1 LPPDD
6 DELDGDCL
14 CLFGGSGYSSCFCFL
29 AAPALALVAL
39 ACPLGSLS
47 LLLACLVAGS
57 GAIWLVVVA
66 VVFVGG
72 VVLRVERV
80 VSGVC
85 LGRWVVRSV
94 GPSLQVASSSR
105 FAPSPR

>member
-1 LPPDD
+1 M
-6 DELDGDCL
+6 
-14 CLFGGSGYSSCFCFL
+14 
-29 AAPALALVAL
+29 
-39 ACPLGSLS
+39 
-47 LLLACLVAGS
+47 AGS

-85 LGRWVVRSV
+85 LGRWVVRSIV
-94 GPSLQVASSSR
+94 VAYTPLASTNSLTDC
-105 FAPSPR
+105 